1 MDGAAPPSRGLMP
14 NRVSKGG
21 REILIEIV
29 TIGAYAKVTAI
40 DSATG
45 TEVST
50 TGPADADRVTLEA
63 AAIRKLQFVLNKQ
76 NATG

>member
-1 MDGAAPPSRGLMP
+1 MP
-14 NRVSKGG
+14 NRVSTGG
-21 REILIEIV
+21 REIFIEIT

-40 DSATG
+40 DAASG

-50 TGPADADRVTLEA
+50 TGPADADRATLQA

-76 NATG
+76 NTAR

>member
-1 MDGAAPPSRGLMP
+1 MP
-14 NRVSKGG
+14 TRLSKGG

-29 TIGAYAKVTAI
+29 TIGAYAKVSAI

-45 TEVST
+45 TEVSI
-50 TGPADADRVTLEA
+50 TGPADADRATLEA

-76 NATG
+76 NANG